1 MYRFLLLFTVAL
13 LPMQSFS
20 QNLAPQSTEEALFV
34 RRIMQCLQD
43 KELSLVHAQLYQFL
57 ETYPESQFRDTFCAL
72 LGDLELGQQ
81 QYQLALNA
89 YEQITSEEWKER
101 TLFSRLEALYHV
113 KKWQELEK
121 SLQEYKG
128 EKTALLVY
136 YRAASVAHQNPKLA
150 LSLLLK
156 LVKSKSIETSPL
168 LQKQNLL
175 TRAYDL
181 LETLPEALQPL
192 YLFKLGEACAQVHLY
207 FESLY
212 FLHKFIQE
220 FPTSEHCAQAH
231 LLCAHCYLEGGKDF
245 DSFVANAEEA
255 LRLNADLRGAPQ
267 LHFNLYVA
275 YRKLGKSQPNL
286 LVKAGEHLHAYC
298 LLDASEIPALA
309 SFLYHHLNEPGLLTL
324 AEKAIILFDKAMQ
337 SDNML
342 SANSRAQILY
352 VTGSVKEAVGD
363 REQAIKAFKQVVEKA
378 SEASPSLLVQ
388 NAKLKYARLAFSRLP
403 PEERKLTN
411 PEMTQLLSY
420 LKQLELRKVLSEE
433 PLHLEA
439 AIDYACLYAASADKE
454 NQDKMLLSLLFE
466 VKKHFN
472 DKEDLWGKDYAMSR
486 QRLPEKERVFQAYML
501 LIEGHIARLES
512 KETVI
517 NGSEYEREQKRAIA
531 RQIYEMLLQENFAVS
546 KYLVDQAKSSLLELD
561 QLL

>member
-1 MYRFLLLFTVAL
+1 MYWFWWLCLCAL
-13 LPMQSFS
+13 LPLQIFS

-43 KELSLVHAQLYQFL
+43 KEFSLVHAQLYQFL
-57 ETYPESQFRDTFCAL
+57 ETHQESQFRDTFCAL
-72 LGDLELGQQ
+72 LGDLEQGQQ
-81 QYQLALNA
+81 QYQRALNA

-136 YRAASVAHQNPKLA
+136 YRAASVAQQNPKLA

-156 LVKSKSIETSPL
+156 LVKSKSIETSSL

-192 YLFKLGEACAQVHLY
+192 YLFKLGEACAQAHLY
-207 FESLY
+207 SEALY

-220 FPTSEHCAQAH
+220 FPNLEHCAQAH
-231 LLCAHCYLEGGKDF
+231 LLCAHCYLEGEKNF
-245 DSFVANAEEA
+245 ESFVANAEEA
-255 LRLNADLRGAPQ
+255 LRLNGDLRGAPQ

-275 YRKLGKSQPNL
+275 YRKLGKGLPNL
-286 LVKAGEHLHAYC
+286 LVKAGEHLYAYC
-298 LLDASEIPALA
+298 LLDASQIPTLA
-309 SFLYHHLNEPGLLTL
+309 AFLYHNLNEPGLLTL
-324 AEKAIILFDKAMQ
+324 AEKALVLFDTIMQ
-337 SDNML
+337 NDNTL
-342 SANSRAQILY
+342 SVHSRAQILY
-352 VTGSVKEAVGD
+352 VAGSVKEAAGD
-363 REQAIKAFKQVVEKA
+363 REQAIKAFKQVVEEA

-388 NAKLKYARLAFSRLP
+388 NAKLKYARLAFSCLS

-439 AIDYACLYAASADKE
+439 AIDYAYLSASTDRESYDKT
-454 NQDKMLLSLLFE
+454 LLSLLFE

-486 QRLPEKERVFQAYML
+486 QRLPEKEKVFQAYML